1 MDSPNLFS
9 VTVSR
14 INESTDKEPYHTMDA
29 YRVTARQDGSLSIEG
44 DGGHKISI
52 FSNRM
57 GERLTARFESYGAG
71 SRLRLGWARRWS
83 MRRIAARVTIASE
96 TSGSVS

>member
-1 MDSPNLFS
+1 LRAGKAQIA
-9 VTVSR
+9 TITLALR
-14 INESTDKEPYHTMDA
+14 QTGGLIGSTI
-29 YRVTARQDGSLSIEG
+29 RL
-44 DGGHKISI
+44 
-52 FSNRM
+52 
-57 GERLTARFESYGAG
+57 LTACFESHEAG

>member
-44 DGGHKISI
+44 DGGHKIYFQQSDG
-52 FSNRM
+52 R
-57 GERLTARFESYGAG
+57 ASY
-71 SRLRLGWARRWS
+71 SLFRKS
-83 MRRIAARVTIASE
+83 
-96 TSGSVS
+96 